1 MKLIFKYLKKIIIGV
16 FMLFAFNLIANTFN
30 IIVPI
35 NFFTIII
42 VGIFDVPGLIALVF
56 IKLIGM

>member
-1 MKLIFKYLKKIIIGV
+1 
-16 FMLFAFNLIANTFN
+16 MLFAFNLIANTFN